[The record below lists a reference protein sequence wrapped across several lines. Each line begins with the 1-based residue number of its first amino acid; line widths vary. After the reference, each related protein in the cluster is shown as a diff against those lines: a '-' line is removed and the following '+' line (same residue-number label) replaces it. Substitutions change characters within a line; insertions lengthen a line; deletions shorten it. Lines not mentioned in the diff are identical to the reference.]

1 MNNEQNCKKHVE
13 NGVFE
18 SITNCLDALY
28 GVKGGKRKR
37 TSRAH
42 KRTSRAHKRTA
53 HKRHTAHK
61 RRAHKRRTT
70 HKRRL

>member
-42 KRTSRAHKRTA
+42 KRTA